1 MATDVQQI
9 LQRYKDLQDIIAILG
24 IDELSEEDKLIVARA
39 RRIQR
44 FLSQP
49 MFVAEQFTGQTGIY
63 TPMEETIASF
73 KAVVDGEMDQYPEQA
88 FYMVGGADR
97 REGESQGNRGLRLM
111 GKPFRVDVVTPE
123 AVIWSGEAE
132 MLTAR
137 TTEGDIGILADHE
150 PTMAALATGAVVIHH
165 EDGVTS
171 AGIHGGFLQI
181 FRNEV
186 TLLTDW
192 ARLTDGGLEEARQA
206 AAALRDEDSAG
217 AQGPEV

>member
-1 MATDVQQI
+1 MA
-9 LQRYKDLQDIIAILG
+9 
-24 IDELSEEDKLIVARA
+24 
-39 RRIQR
+39 
-44 FLSQP
+44 
-49 MFVAEQFTGQTGIY
+49 
-63 TPMEETIASF
+63 
-73 KAVVDGEMDQYPEQA
+73 
-88 FYMVGGADR
+88 
-97 REGESQGNRGLRLM
+97 
-111 GKPFRVDVVTPE
+111 KPFRVDVVTPE

-137 TTEGDIGILADHE
+137 TIEGDIGILADHE
-150 PTMAALATGAVVIHH
+150 ATMAALSTGAVVIHH

-206 AAALRDEDSAG
+206 AADLRDEDATSED
-217 AQGPEV
+217 PSP